1 MTNLRL
7 HQVLTQAALPQRGY
21 VQHGG
26 YSDKQDKAHPRS
38 SRADTFTYPPKAAFT
53 LLERLSYKAAFGG
66 YVKVS
71 ALDDLR
77 CALSCLSL

>member
-1 MTNLRL
+1 MK
-7 HQVLTQAALPQRGY
+7 V
-21 VQHGG
+21 GG
-26 YSDKQDKAHPRS
+26 GGGGGGGEKVVWCLVGEP
-38 SRADTFTYPPKAAFT
+38 
-53 LLERLSYKAAFGG
+53 LKAAFGG